1 MQMASRLGS
10 SNCKKKQLA
19 ISLSSF
25 SVSKSYSQN
34 NQNKEEQEQDNEKS
48 KSRILLR
55 KLWVSSVLG
64 SGAQMAS
71 IQQRLEYNVL

>member
-10 SNCKKKQLA
+10 SNCKKQLA

-25 SVSKSYSQN
+25 SVLKSNSQN

-71 IQQRLEYNVL
+71 IQRLEYNVL